1 MIMAYEVKLNTFEGP
16 LDLLLHLI
24 DKAEVDIYDIPV
36 TLITEQYMQYLY
48 IMQEF
53 QLEVASEFLVMAAT
67 LLEIKSK
74 LLLPRKEEPSYEPL
88 YEMEDDDYD
97 PRMELVE
104 RLLEYKKFKSLAE
117 QLKER
122 EIGRSKIYTRSP
134 SDLTAYMSIAEEN
147 PVADVTLYDLMDA
160 LAKVFTK
167 SIGPTEKTMSRVHRD
182 EVSVKD
188 RMKEVRELLSFRG
201 SLPFS
206 RLFSDEPA
214 KTEIVTTF
222 MAILEM
228 MRKHE
233 IECEQNALFDDILI
247 TLNKG
252 GGHPGQG

>member
-1 MIMAYEVKLNTFEGP
+1 MAYEVKLNTFEGP

-24 DKAEVDIYDIPV
+24 DKAEVDIYDIPI

-53 QLEVASEFLVMAAT
+53 QLDIASEFLVMAAT

-74 LLLPRKEEPSYEPL
+74 LLLPRKEEPAFQPMFDLE
-88 YEMEDDDYD
+88 EDYD

-104 RLLEYKKFKSLAE
+104 RLLEYRKFKSLAE
-117 QLKER
+117 VLKER
-122 EIGRSKIYTRSP
+122 EVGRSKIFSRSP
-134 SDLTAYMSIAEEN
+134 EDLSGYMLTVDEN

-160 LAKVFTK
+160 LAKALTK
-167 SIGPTEKTMSRVHRD
+167 TANPEEKAMSKVHRD

-188 RMKEVRELLSFRG
+188 RMKEVRDMLSIAG
-201 SLPFS
+201 SLRFS
-206 RLFSDEPA
+206 KLFADLPT

-233 IECEQNALFDDILI
+233 ILCEQNALFDDIMISLS
-247 TLNKG
+247 KG
-252 GGHPGQG
+252 GGQHGQQN

>member
-1 MIMAYEVKLNTFEGP
+1 MAYEVKLNSFEGP

-53 QLEVASEFLVMAAT
+53 QLDIASEFLVMAAT

-74 LLLPRKEEPSYEPL
+74 LLLPRKEEPAFQPMFEL
-88 YEMEDDDYD
+88 EEDYD

-117 QLKER
+117 MLKER
-122 EIGRSKIYTRSP
+122 EVGRSKIFSRSP
-134 SDLTAYMSIAEEN
+134 GDLSTFVPAAEEN
-147 PVADVTLYDLMDA
+147 PVSDVTLYDLMDA
-160 LAKVFTK
+160 LSKVLTQK
-167 SIGPTEKTMSRVHRD
+167 VNPEEKTMSKVHRD
-182 EVSVKD
+182 EVSVRD
-188 RMKEVRELLSFRG
+188 RIKELRTMLSVSGNLR
-201 SLPFS
+201 FS
-206 RLFSDEPA
+206 RLFDDRPT

-233 IECEQNALFDDILI
+233 ISCEQNALFDDIVI
-247 TLNKG
+247 SFSKG
-252 GGHPGQG
+252 GGQHG